1 MCVFFTTT
9 QATTS
14 SFKDELRSIYEN
26 SANIKE
32 KFKNDLDSLPV
43 SYFEPVFNNY
53 LSTSNSILAK
63 SERFFKVIPFVSE
76 DKKGKILN
84 Y

>member
-1 MCVFFTTT
+1 MFFTII

-26 SANIKE
+26 SPNIKE
-32 KFKNDLDSLPV
+32 KIKNDLDSLSV
-43 SYFEPVFNNY
+43 SYFEPIFNNY
-53 LSTSNSILAK
+53 VSTSNSILAK
-63 SERFFKVIPFVSE
+63 SDRFLKDIPVVSE
-76 DKKGKILN
+76 DKKGKILS